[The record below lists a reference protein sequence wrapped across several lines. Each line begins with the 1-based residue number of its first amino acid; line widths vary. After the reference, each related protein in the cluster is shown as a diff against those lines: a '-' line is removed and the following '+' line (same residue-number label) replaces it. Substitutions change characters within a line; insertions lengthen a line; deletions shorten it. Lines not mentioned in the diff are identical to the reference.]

1 METCNTQARQS
12 VGLEEYC
19 GIGDGK
25 GWSKSRE
32 ILDVELTVLG
42 NGLNMG
48 EKRKVKDNSEVSG
61 SDYWAHGA
69 TTHSVRKRRN
79 SRFGFGGR

>member
-1 METCNTQARQS
+1 M
-12 VGLEEYC
+12 GLEEYC

-25 GWSKSRE
+25 GWLKFRE
-32 ILDVELTVLG
+32 ILDIELIVFG

-48 EKRKVKDNSEVSG
+48 EKRKVKDNSEVFG
-61 SDYWAHGA
+61 LDYWVYGVIIYL
-69 TTHSVRKRRN
+69 VRKRRN